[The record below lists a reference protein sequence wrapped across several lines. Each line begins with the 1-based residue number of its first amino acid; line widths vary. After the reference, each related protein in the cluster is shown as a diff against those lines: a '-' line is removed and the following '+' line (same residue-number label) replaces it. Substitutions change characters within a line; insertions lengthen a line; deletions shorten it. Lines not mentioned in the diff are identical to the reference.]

1 MHYVS
6 RFVTPF
12 ENVQI
17 ASACALF
24 ISNDKHHWNF
34 PYMHCWKILKDQ
46 PKWMERRR
54 HMNAPKPA
62 AKKQKTIAKSSPSSA
77 PVAVTPAA
85 AGDGDTTQ
93 GPQERPLEKKKE
105 KHILRQR
112 ADIEAMEYLMTKKEI
127 VDAAKELKKE
137 ERFKK
142 AFALQEERIRME
154 REKMEFKREMEE

>member
-6 RFVTPF
+6 RFVTLF
-12 ENVQI
+12 ENLQI

-24 ISNDKHHWNF
+24 ISDDKHHQNF
-34 PYMHCWKILKDQ
+34 LYMHCWKILKDQ

-85 AGDGDTTQ
+85 GGDGDTTQ
-93 GPQERPLEKKKE
+93 GPQERPPKKKKE

-154 REKMEFKREMEE
+154 REKMEFKREMKE